1 MREQDV
7 AELVRAAGA
16 ARPSL
21 VVGVL
26 APGGRTVD
34 ATGDGPRP
42 GGRLFQIGSV
52 TKVFTTLVL
61 ARLVVRGEVSLDQPV
76 AELLASDVRWPSGPA
91 VTLGELATHTA
102 GLPRIPPGTWGKV
115 LRRDQDP
122 YADLDAAALHRAL
135 SRTRL
140 RGRGRRRYSNFGV
153 GLLGHALAH
162 NRGTTWEQLVR
173 DQVTQPL
180 GLTDTVVQPTHEHAA
195 RVATGHGRR
204 GAPRPGPWHFA
215 DAMAGCGAL
224 WSTADDMLAF
234 LAAQVSPPPGELG
247 AAVRLTQEH
256 DLGWFRMPGSGAAPG
271 WFHNG
276 GTDGFRSMVVVRPRT
291 GHAVVALT
299 DCDRSVDGLALRVLA
314 AIAPP
319 V

>member
-1 MREQDV
+1 MEQDV
-7 AELVRAAGA
+7 ADLVRAAGA
-16 ARPSL
+16 ARPAL
-21 VVGVL
+21 VVGTL
-26 APGGRTVD
+26 GPGGRQVHVS
-34 ATGDGPRP
+34 GHGPVAHRQ
-42 GGRLFQIGSV
+42 LFQIGSV

-61 ARLVVRGEVSLDQPV
+61 ARLVVRGEVALDQPV
-76 AELLASDVRWPSGPA
+76 AELLAPDVRWPSGPA

-115 LRRDQDP
+115 LRRDHDP

-153 GLLGHALAH
+153 GLLGHALAE
-162 NRGTTWEQLVR
+162 NRDTTWEQLVH

-180 GLTDTVVQPTHEHAA
+180 GLSDTVVHPTAEQAG
-195 RVATGHGRR
+195 RLATGHGRR
-204 GAPRPGPWHFA
+204 GAPRPGAWHFA

-224 WSTADDMLAF
+224 WSTVDDMLGF
-234 LAAQVSPPPGELG
+234 LAAQVAPPPGELG
-247 AAVRLTQEH
+247 AAVRLAQEH
-256 DLGWFRMPGSGAAPG
+256 DLGWFRMPGSGAAPS

-276 GTDGFRSMVVVRPRT
+276 GTDGFRSMAVVRPST
-291 GHAVVALT
+291 GSAVVALT

-314 AIAPP
+314 AVAPP